1 MKKFMKGCAIT
12 ALILVVLG
20 FVLAIVGGSVGGTKA
35 VNEVVQSVTDGKIH
49 INLGG
54 DGDGFGII
62 VNEEEWFNIGENVHF
77 DINSNLIFDNAYE
90 VYSGDVERYM
100 VGTDIT
106 KLDIEVGGCEIKLDK
121 SEDNH
126 FYAQGSNTG
135 KFQCYEKNGT
145 LYVKTLG
152 TEDDWSDLNHSC
164 ICIYVP
170 EGYIFEKI
178 EVELGAGQLCLGEIA
193 ATEVDAEV
201 GAGQI
206 LIDYLQADKCKVEV
220 GMGELIVNDMQ
231 VTKMDAEVGMGHLM
245 FTGTL
250 IGDVNAECAMGSLD
264 MKLNGSEEDFNYAI
278 ESAVGNISIGGSDY
292 SGLAQ
297 DKKIRNGADKNMT
310 LECAMGNIQIDFKE

>member
-12 ALILVVLG
+12 ALILLVLG
-20 FVLAIVGGSVGGTKA
+20 FVIATVAGTVGGTKA
-35 VNEVVQSVTDGKIH
+35 VNEVVESVTDGKIH

-54 DGDGFGII
+54 NGDGFGIF
-62 VNEEEWFNIGENVHF
+62 VNEEEWFNIGDSVHF
-77 DINSNLIFDNAYE
+77 DINSNLMFDNNYE
-90 VYSGDVERYM
+90 VLSGDVERYM
-100 VGTDIT
+100 VGSGIT
-106 KLDIEVGGCEIKLDK
+106 KLDIEVGGCEVKVDK
-121 SEDNH
+121 SGDDN

-152 TEDDWSDLNHSC
+152 TEEEWTGFNHSR
-164 ICIYVP
+164 INIYVP
-170 EGYIFEKI
+170 EAYLFEKI
-178 EVELGAGQLCLGEIA
+178 EVELGAGQLSLGEIA

-206 LIDYLQADKCKVEV
+206 LIDYLQAERCKVEV

-231 VTKMDAEVGMGHLM
+231 VTKMDAEVGMGHLLLG
-245 FTGTL
+245 GT
-250 IGDVNAECAMGSLD
+250 ITGDVNAECAMGSLE
-264 MKLNGSEEDFNYAI
+264 MNLVGNEEDFNYMI

-297 DKKIRNGADKNMT
+297 DKMIRNGADKNMT
-310 LECAMGNIQIDFKE
+310 LECAMGNVQIDFKE